1 VGDRD
6 RALDDP
12 AVPVR
17 AVLDRGTGLAG
28 GGLPHHSP
36 EPPLS
41 IHLERCSIDL
51 VAGTF
56 MAIEKPETGGDPP
69 EGDDYTTLGQ
79 LYAAITK
86 GFETL
91 NRTLGPKALFCGEPA
106 RQVTSAVW
114 DESDIFA
121 VLDLPTATKA
131 IEEIVEQGEGT
142 TQSEFDAEHE
152 LAHYWKFNQIVD
164 RTIALGA
171 VFPAVADPSTAQLP
185 AGRSIRVN
193 ARQALRSPPRNARP
207 HGSQPGTAARL
218 GPQ

>member
-79 LYAAITK
+79 
-86 GFETL
+86 
-91 NRTLGPKALFCGEPA
+91 
-106 RQVTSAVW
+106 
-114 DESDIFA
+114 
-121 VLDLPTATKA
+121 
-131 IEEIVEQGEGT
+131 
-142 TQSEFDAEHE
+142 
-152 LAHYWKFNQIVD
+152 IVD

-171 VFPAVADPSTAQLP
+171 VFPTVADPSTAQLP
-185 AGRSIRVN
+185 AGSLRALSQLFNDCYCLLLRCLERIFNGAQSTPLVAAMFTLMTQVLPSVAGVLVRTPIPGKGVN
-193 ARQALRSPPRNARP
+193 ASPSFEFSNTEQSKVLVECEALVGAYPELAAASQALQKLAPIDTP
-207 HGSQPGTAARL
+207 
-218 GPQ
+218 